1 MRGTGFAIRGACVDN
16 NVGWNAMHLVGL
28 KVSHQL
34 MNCRFHEL
42 YIIVAVGTISPA
54 VAVEAGIAAIG
65 TLPTTVG
72 RVGALVFSDRC

>member
-34 MNCRFHEL
+34 MNRRCREL
-42 YIIVAVGTISPA
+42 HIISATRAATPA
-54 VAVEAGIAAIG
+54 IAVEAGIVAIE
-65 TLPTTVG
+65 THTAVG
-72 RVGALVFSDRC
+72 GVGALVFSDRC

>member
-1 MRGTGFAIRGACVDN
+1 MRGTGFDN
-16 NVGWNAMHLVGL
+16 NVGWNAVHFVGL

-34 MNCRFHEL
+34 IKCGCHEL
-42 YIIVAVGTISPA
+42 HIIVAVGTISPA